1 MTFINAL
8 TYRKKCDQLRKDLKS
23 IRFNMDLLRMLRNI
37 EEMVTELGKLEVQCR
52 HHTKTYQLEKP
63 SEKIAQSI
71 DHLEKL
77 ILMARLMD

>member
-1 MTFINAL
+1 MKYITAL
-8 TYRKKCDQLRKDLKS
+8 TFRQKCDHLRKDLRS

-77 ILMARLMD
+77 ILMAKLMD